1 MGNRVGSS
9 PTPDIFFNKSAMP
22 ATRPQWPHTVE
33 DIVKALDGV
42 WGVVG
47 AIASSG
53 NLLRL
58 ERSLKAPLVY
68 RFVEYKGTD
77 ESCPLRDLTF
87 GADQKADAVKEFAM
101 LLGFRELDC

>member
-1 MGNRVGSS
+1 MV
-9 PTPDIFFNKSAMP
+9 II
-22 ATRPQWPHTVE
+22 RPQWPHTVD

-47 AIASSG
+47 AIAPSG

-58 ERSLKAPLVY
+58 ERSLKEPTVY

-77 ESCPLRDLTF
+77 ELTPLRELTYNQEERL
-87 GADQKADAVKEFAM
+87 AAITEFAN
-101 LLGFRELDC
+101 LLGFEKQP